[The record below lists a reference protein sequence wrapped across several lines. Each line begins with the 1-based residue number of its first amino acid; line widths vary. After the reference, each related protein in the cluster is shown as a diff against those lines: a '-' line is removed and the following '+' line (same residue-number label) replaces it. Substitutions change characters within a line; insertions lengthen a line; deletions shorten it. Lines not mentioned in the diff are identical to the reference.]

1 MPNKTTV
8 SVSEDDFTEF
18 VEAPQAKL
26 ACKPQYDET
35 ILKPKT
41 VAEEEVCTRLKEMA
55 ELIRNAPKA
64 VHRGSPK
71 ADH

>member
-1 MPNKTTV
+1 MPNKTTD
-8 SVSEDDFTEF
+8 SFAEDDFTEF

-26 ACKPQYDET
+26 AYKPQYDET

-41 VAEEEVCTRLKEMA
+41 AAEEEVCKRLKEMA
-55 ELIRNAPKA
+55 ERIRNAPKA
-64 VHRGSPK
+64 VQRESPN